1 MLAEDDCPKEKIR
14 MNKVVR
20 TNLRVRLGD
29 IVSIHP
35 CPDIKYG
42 ERVHVLPIDDTVQD
56 LDYDSAKLFDIFLRP
71 YFVEAYR
78 PLRKGEYSPGNASC
92 CLLYSHIAPGT
103 QMTDSSCGVGCAV
116 SSSRSLR
123 RTHRRTALSRRRP

>member
-1 MLAEDDCPKEKIR
+1 MGVSLKVCVVLAEDDCPKEKIR

-78 PLRKGEYSPGNASC
+78 PLRKGMRNCPVPQSC
-92 CLLYSHIAPGT
+92 TSMADEDFIDNDSTPL
-103 QMTDSSCGVGCAV
+103 QMTASWCGAACAV
-116 SSSRSLR
+116 SSSR
-123 RTHRRTALSRRRP
+123 